1 MYKFKLLGAF
11 FFKVM
16 IYDSLCP
23 KSGIKVDGWGIP
35 LGAILEHSPR
45 VEFFMSCASHFTER
59 ENFHYKKS
67 QRNVKYVQKEGGG
80 FMAPTIK
87 HKSIKQIC

>member
-1 MYKFKLLGAF
+1 
-11 FFKVM
+11 M
-16 IYDSLCP
+16 IYDSICP
-23 KSGIKVDGWGIP
+23 KNGLKVDGLGTP
-35 LGAILEHSPR
+35 LGCNNRTLPT
-45 VEFFMSCASHFTER
+45 VEFVMSCESHFTER